1 MKHPLRALTSALVL
15 ICALLPTYGQN
26 VAKPPAPAIVV
37 GRDNVLVRVSVADPL
52 NRYIT
57 GLQKQHFQLLEDR
70 VPQAIQHFASQS
82 TPISMGIIF
91 DLNGGMRN
99 TVGSVIQ
106 TIGRLRNTGRP
117 GDEYFLIPFNQ
128 PAANWRPDTG
138 LSLLAEDDSAF
149 TLPDR
154 LPALREAISKGL
166 ESLRTGKNEKKV
178 LVLITGRDYSI
189 RLNSPWEAWEYA
201 NQSEVQVYSISDSR
215 WSVPPPMPIVR
226 TSEVREFFP
235 GTQNDLSYYLELTR
249 TEVRDQYI
257 LGYSPTNRLHDGKWR
272 KIEVKLNPP
281 QGLPKLTVI
290 ARDGYN
296 APRD

>member
-1 MKHPLRALTSALVL
+1 MKQPLRALTSALVL
-15 ICALLPTYGQN
+15 TGAFLPTYGQN
-26 VAKPPAPAIVV
+26 AAKPPVPAVV
-37 GRDNVLVRVSVADPL
+37 VNPDNVLVRVSVADAL

-57 GLQKQHFQLLEDR
+57 GLQKEHFQLLEDS
-70 VPQAIQHFASQS
+70 VPQAIRHFAAQS
-82 TPISMGIIF
+82 TPISMGIVF

-99 TVGSVIQ
+99 SIGSVIQ

-128 PAANWRPDTG
+128 PAAYWPQDTG
-138 LSLLAEDDSAF
+138 LSLLIEDDNAF

-154 LPALREAISKGL
+154 LQVLRAAISKGL
-166 ESLRTGKNEKKV
+166 DYLRKGRNEKKA
-178 LVLITGRDYSI
+178 LVLITGSNYSN
-189 RLNSPWEAWEYA
+189 RLNSPWETWEYA
-201 NQSEVQVYSISDSR
+201 KQSEVQVYSISDSR
-215 WSVPPPMPIVR
+215 WSVSTPAPIVR
-226 TSEVREFFP
+226 MSEVREFFP
-235 GTQNDLSYYLELTR
+235 GSQSDLSYYLELTR

-290 ARDGYN
+290 ARDGYY